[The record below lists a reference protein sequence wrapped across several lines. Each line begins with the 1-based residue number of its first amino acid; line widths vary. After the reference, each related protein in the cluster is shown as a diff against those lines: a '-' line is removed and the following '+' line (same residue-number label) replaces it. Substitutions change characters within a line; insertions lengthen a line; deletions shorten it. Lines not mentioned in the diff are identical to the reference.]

1 MQDFTVFRALGLSFK
16 SWFRNFIPFTLL
28 TAILYAPVV
37 IYLVTLKP
45 SDAWTLEQT
54 LNRTFMYPLYMMVVV
69 STLLPP
75 MLVYKVVQD
84 LNGQKVSFF
93 TSMKYGVRGIL
104 PAIIVGGIGVALGQI
119 PMGGIINAVLACIWF
134 VASPAAVAEKISN
147 PFAAMSRSGTLT
159 AGRRWG
165 IFGLLFLVGLVQI
178 GVIFMFV
185 APLFSSNADASE
197 STFIAMSIKVVVT
210 MGIFYMFSG
219 IAQAVSYVLLRQD
232 KEGVSHDELAKIF
245 E

>member
-45 SDAWTLEQT
+45 ADSWTLDQT
-54 LNRTFMYPLYMMVVV
+54 LNRIFMYPLYMTVIA

-84 LNGQKVSFF
+84 LNGQKVSFL

-104 PAIIVGGIGVALGQI
+104 PAIIMGGIGVALGQI
-119 PMGGIINAVLACIWF
+119 PAGGIINAVLTCIWF
-134 VASPAAVAEKISN
+134 VASPAAVAEKLSN
-147 PFAAMSRSGTLT
+147 PFTAMSRSGTLT
-159 AGRRWG
+159 QGRRWG

-178 GVIFMFV
+178 GCIFVFV
-185 APLFSSNADASE
+185 APLFSSHSDPDEA
-197 STFIAMSIKVVVT
+197 TFVGMAIKVVVT

-219 IAQAVSYVLLRQD
+219 IVQAVSYVLLRQD